1 MSENDFKYLAE
12 EFDSKNFELL
22 NRKRAY
28 PYEYMESFKRF
39 NEEKLPDKNCFYSS
53 VKNGTTGDNGEKLD
67 GHISDKDY

>member
-1 MSENDFKYLAE
+1 MSENDFKYLTE
-12 EFDSKNFELL
+12 QFDSKNLELL
-22 NRKRAY
+22 KRKGAY

-39 NEEKLPDKNCFYSS
+39 NKNCFYSS